1 LVRCDSTLSDLRI
14 LPGTPTIAIVR
25 QFTASEQL
33 LRDNIRFGKERN
45 EPLKGLGSIAL
56 VALLA
61 MIAGCVT
68 PYQPT
73 GTAGGYYHRV
83 LAENNYIVGFSG
95 NGFTDRST
103 ARDFALLRAA
113 EIGKQLGYDHMVVL
127 GTDDRSRT
135 EDVKF
140 GAPTATTHGTIN
152 GNSYSGTT
160 TYNSNE
166 VPVFKPKYEISVL
179 FSEGYPSG
187 RHLEVFRISDVIQTL
202 KNRHGLN
209 PVANRSEPSGS
220 TFDAAIS
227 AAVSPARVEFS
238 QKAGWFPN
246 RYGYKGMIQFDP
258 KPTPGA
264 LVVTPEAVVF
274 LVQNDSTSQFETAK
288 IIPRRNIDEAL
299 VAKLGLSRRLVLVA
313 GNDTNTFE
321 LLSNSRMT
329 VDRKSTA
336 KVWELLSNPV
346 MTHNNHDENELN
358 AMLRKLNELHEEG
371 LLTEA
376 E

>member
-1 LVRCDSTLSDLRI
+1 MNGVRI
-14 LPGTPTIAIVR
+14 
-25 QFTASEQL
+25 
-33 LRDNIRFGKERN
+33 
-45 EPLKGLGSIAL
+45 IAL
-56 VALLA
+56 TALFAVL
-61 MIAGCVT
+61 AGCAT

-73 GTAGGYYHRV
+73 GTAGGYYHKV
-83 LAENNYIVGFSG
+83 LAENTYIVGFSG

-127 GTDDRSRT
+127 GADDQSRT
-135 EDVKF
+135 EDIKF
-140 GAPTATTHGTIN
+140 GAPTANTYGTIN

-166 VPVFKPKYEISVL
+166 VPVYKPKIEISVL
-179 FSEGYPSG
+179 FSEGHPRG
-187 RHLEVFRISDVIQTL
+187 RHLEVLRISDVIQTL

-209 PVANRSEPSGS
+209 PAANRPEPSGS
-220 TFDAAIS
+220 KFDTAVS
-227 AAVSPARVEFS
+227 AAVSPARVVFS

-246 RYGYKGMIQFDP
+246 RYGYKGMIRYDP

-274 LVQNDSTSQFETAK
+274 LVRNDSTSRFETAK
-288 IIPRRNIDEAL
+288 IIPRQNIDEAL
-299 VAKLGLSRRLVLVA
+299 VAKWGLSRRLVLVA

-321 LLSNSRMT
+321 LLGNSRMMI
-329 VDRKSTA
+329 DRKSTEEIR
-336 KVWELLSNPV
+336 ELLSNPIK
-346 MTHNNHDENELN
+346 THNSNGANELN
-358 AMLRKLNELHEEG
+358 AMLEKLNELRQEG

-376 E
+376 EFDFSKERILATQ